1 MLLCLQYRH
10 DAEWHYNEATGVRR
24 DMVVHLQERAR
35 RRKQASK
42 GQQKRLPAVSSVI
55 QDFDEDEDDDYEDD
69 DYED

>member
-1 MLLCLQYRH
+1 M
-10 DAEWHYNEATGVRR
+10 
-24 DMVVHLQERAR
+24 QERAR

-55 QDFDEDEDDDYEDD
+55 QDFDEDDDDDYEDD